1 MHTCSQFLQIIPPA
15 YTPAIRRLWKNP
27 PDHFWK
33 IPAGQ
38 PLEKLAWPL
47 LENITTN
54 ACKSYQESTF
64 TKHFVCLAVLSAR
77 SLSRPNLNQS
87 LQKAGITN
95 CEYGFRTSNLFTVY
109 HCLQKTNITNYWTW
123 LGRGRHEFVLWHKF
137 RSLNHLCQHHS
148 WGCPPKVELSHTK
161 FKSFCVSYN

>member
-33 IPAGQ
+33 IPAGH

-54 ACKSYQESTF
+54 ACKSYQESTP

-95 CEYGFRTSNLFTVY
+95 CEYLPAKNKHHKLLNMARPGATRICALAQVP
-109 HCLQKTNITNYWTW
+109 
-123 LGRGRHEFVLWHKF
+123 VLKPPVPA
-137 RSLNHLCQHHS
+137 SLMRLPAKNS
-148 WGCPPKVELSHTK
+148 TLSQTK
-161 FKSFCVSYN
+161 FKSFCVS

>member
-15 YTPAIRRLWKNP
+15 YTPAIHRLWKNP
-27 PDHFWK
+27 PDHFGK
-33 IPAGQ
+33 IPAGH

-54 ACKSYQESTF
+54 PNTAYKPYQESTF

-77 SLSRPNLNQS
+77 SLSRPNLNQT
-87 LQKAGITN
+87 LQKASITN

-109 HCLQKTNITNYWTW
+109 HCLQKETSQTTEHGSARGDTNLC
-123 LGRGRHEFVLWHKF
+123 LGTSTG
-137 RSLNHLCQHHS
+137 
-148 WGCPPKVELSHTK
+148 P
-161 FKSFCVSYN
+161 